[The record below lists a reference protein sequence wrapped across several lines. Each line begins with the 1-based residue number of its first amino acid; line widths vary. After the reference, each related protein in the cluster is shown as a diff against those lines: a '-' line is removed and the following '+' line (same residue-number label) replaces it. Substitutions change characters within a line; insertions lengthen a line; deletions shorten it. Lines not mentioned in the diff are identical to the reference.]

1 MRWGCGEGH
10 FNYICMNTE
19 DHVENNF
26 TVLGHRAV
34 RKERYRQNQ
43 GWDEAEV
50 LARGLCLLYQVQS

>member
-1 MRWGCGEGH
+1 
-10 FNYICMNTE
+10 MNTE

-26 TVLGHRAV
+26 TVLGHRAA

-50 LARGLCLLYQVQS
+50 LARRLCLLYQVQS